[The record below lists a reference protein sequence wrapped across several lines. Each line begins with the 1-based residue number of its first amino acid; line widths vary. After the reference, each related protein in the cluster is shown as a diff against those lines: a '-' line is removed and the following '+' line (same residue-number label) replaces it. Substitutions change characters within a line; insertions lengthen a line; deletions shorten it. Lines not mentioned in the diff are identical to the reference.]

1 MSEKHFQG
9 ATVSSYL
16 EFAANANSFLGII
29 YRGAQPSVRLN
40 LKESPSLIRN
50 FHMNTHPPSI
60 GTTFQSV
67 LGAVINSLRTNSE
80 RNITQTDIAEQLGI
94 NVSTWSRIE
103 RGESSLSIEQLVLV
117 AAFLNLPLSG
127 LFEFVE
133 ERIDE
138 LRKQGVKVAVSK
150 EALLESKILQLS
162 TAQLIGISISS
173 PLGSLGMAAAYGL
186 YKTLLKVKKKV

>member
-1 MSEKHFQG
+1 
-9 ATVSSYL
+9 
-16 EFAANANSFLGII
+16 
-29 YRGAQPSVRLN
+29 
-40 LKESPSLIRN
+40 
-50 FHMNTHPPSI
+50 MNTHPPAI

-150 EALLESKILQLS
+150 EALQESKILQLS

-173 PLGSLGMAAAYGL
+173 PLGPLGVAAAAYGL
-186 YKTLLKVKKKV
+186 YKTLLMVKKKV